1 MYTTRLLCFALL
13 LSGALH
19 AGEKKLMHC
28 FAWTP
33 VKEAT
38 PADWTAFYKA
48 SDELPK
54 KIKGLT
60 KVWFGKLEAPF
71 SWTGVTK
78 IDPEVRKK
86 LMAGETVT
94 ADISRTTR
102 DYGMCMEFSS
112 LDAFKAYDA
121 DPYHKVWTDA
131 YAKVRVEGTTTFNI
145 LGQ

>member
-13 LSGALH
+13 WTGALQ
-19 AGEKKLMHC
+19 AGEKKIMHC

-33 VKEAT
+33 VKDAT

-60 KVWFGKLEAPF
+60 KVWFGKLETPF
-71 SWTGVTK
+71 SWTGVAK

-102 DYGMCMEFSS
+102 DYG
-112 LDAFKAYDA
+112 
-121 DPYHKVWTDA
+121 
-131 YAKVRVEGTTTFNI
+131 
-145 LGQ
+145 